1 MFRAP
6 AKCPEFKRT
15 PPALLQAA
23 AIAARR
29 HETAADAAGKSLKIS
44 ESAGDQVS
52 DANWQDDL
60 GLRMLENMGQGMVP
74 HLEGL
79 GDFGALV
86 EKSAKSGQVAQPPVA
101 AKTSSRRASAARKS
115 DAAAADDEDDVWDKL
130 LNGGLSQSDVE
141 WVRIKSFMDE
151 KRKK

>member
-6 AKCPEFKRT
+6 AKFPEFKRL
-15 PPALLQAA
+15 PPSLLQAA

-44 ESAGDQVS
+44 ESVGDQVS

-79 GDFGALV
+79 GDIGALV
-86 EKSAKSGQVAQPPVA
+86 EKNGQVAQTHPVSA
-101 AKTSSRRASAARKS
+101 AKTSSRSAAAARKS
-115 DAAAADDEDDVWDKL
+115 DAADDDDEDDVWDKL
-130 LNGGLSQSDVE
+130 LNGGLSQRDVE

-151 KRKK
+151 KKKK